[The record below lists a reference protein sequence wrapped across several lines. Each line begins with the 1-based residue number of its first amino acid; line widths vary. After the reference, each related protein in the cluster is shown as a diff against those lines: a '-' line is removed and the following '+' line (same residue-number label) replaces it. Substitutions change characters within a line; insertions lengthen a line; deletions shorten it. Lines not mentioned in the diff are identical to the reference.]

1 MEMQKLGDA
10 IELRTQMASRLPGQ
24 DDLCR
29 LCKCHNAQELP
40 WCDTGGAR
48 PKVTPQCPKPPG
60 DISPSS
66 GQNNITLLDQVDKE
80 REWLQ
85 FDDNADFILD
95 ATAKGDAEQD
105 NDHHQ
110 FQPSR

>member
-1 MEMQKLGDA
+1 MQTVQVSQCSGTSPGVTQEEPGPKSPHSARNLLVTLAPALGN
-10 IELRTQMASRLPGQ
+10 
-24 DDLCR
+24 
-29 LCKCHNAQELP
+29 K
-40 WCDTGGAR
+40 
-48 PKVTPQCPKPPG
+48 
-60 DISPSS
+60 
-66 GQNNITLLDQVDKE
+66 TLLDQVDKE
-80 REWLQ
+80 KEWLQ